1 MKTRYVRRVKIVAEE
16 VDRAGRLVLLGWPI
30 SSNPPF
36 VSNLASLV
44 QRHLRR
50 PQEEGNA
57 ARNGR
62 KAGPGLGPRLARK
75 RDICRG
81 RPVMGLQLRGTLTP

>member
-57 ARNGR
+57 AERQKSRPRVGPAPGAQ
-62 KAGPGLGPRLARK
+62 AGHL
-75 RDICRG
+75 
-81 RPVMGLQLRGTLTP
+81 